1 MDTNNIVIEA
11 AYQSEERA
19 IMDGYEYGFYSSRLG
34 KYIYKKRTGD
44 GTYTYA
50 VIEGFC

>member
-1 MDTNNIVIEA
+1 MDTDNIVIEA
-11 AYQSEERA
+11 AYRSKERA
-19 IMDGYEYGFYSSRLG
+19 IMDGYELGFYSSRLG
-34 KYIYKKRTGD
+34 KYIYKKLTSD